1 MAAFYKYICRF
12 ENCLQK
18 FNTLVDLIDHIEYM
32 HIIRDPLILKQQE
45 LSQPPAIA
53 LSYVNCFYSENLKKE
68 RPEKTQIS
76 KVENDKKLE
85 KNDSLNDSFDSLL
98 DDDTFSDAG
107 SDDSCLSWATSTSSG
122 TQQGDSSSINLSQ
135 SLQSSHGSSNH
146 LTVDSLQGKFTCLED
161 SEGKK
166 RFLCTVPGCTKR
178 YKNINGI
185 KYHVKN
191 GHNKKDTLTGEV
203 KKNFLCHCGKA
214 YKSQS
219 GLRHHQNTQHTQKS
233 NNNVNNQN
241 PSYTPVQYDARLDSN
256 FKQPQALKQS
266 QTLPP
271 VAEMYQPHTPRSPPA
286 ATIL

>member
-203 KKNFLCHCGKA
+203 KKSFLCHCGKA

-219 GLRHHQNTQHTQKS
+219 GLRHHQNTQHTQNS

-241 PSYTPVQYDARLDSN
+241 SSYPPVQYDARLDSN